1 MLIIGQHVGPSY
13 TPHKTNM
20 TTEKEATLTYTY
32 YGPNSLVIFVLV
44 KYSCRTAYFKSWV

>member
-1 MLIIGQHVGPSY
+1 MRIIGQTLRSSY

-44 KYSCRTAYFKSWV
+44 KYPGRTAYFKSWV